1 MFEKWLT
8 VYLSS
13 NMFQISLLMCSLHN
27 FTTKKIPTAEHI
39 FHVWVTHLFVAKL
52 RLCSNKLHT
61 EMKFKY
67 ADVRLTSSV
76 FSS

>member
-27 FTTKKIPTAEHI
+27 FTIKKFQPLNI
-39 FHVWVTHLFVAKL
+39 FSMFGVTHLFVAKL
-52 RLCSNKLHT
+52 RLCSNKLQT

-67 ADVRLTSSV
+67 ADICQADVKCI
-76 FSS
+76 